1 MSSDLL
7 QSYLRRTDEVL
18 GAGRFQNLRAQSHS
32 RDVLRYLGTPLEE
45 WPHYTPSLDEDLVY
59 TAQYLL
65 YLGLK
70 LKASPETEERG
81 DSNLTLGAEILE
93 HVYARAGDGDPER

>member
-1 MSSDLL
+1 
-7 QSYLRRTDEVL
+7 
-18 GAGRFQNLRAQSHS
+18 
-32 RDVLRYLGTPLEE
+32 VLRYLGTPLEE

-93 HVYARAGDGDPER
+93 HVYARAGDGDPERVCQLFTAALAYYMSGHFARAFVLVRDLE